1 MATREPSPRPG
12 DNPGYAEKHPK
23 DKGESQVP
31 DPRKQPNPD
40 AGGLGRDPEDDG
52 KPDRTCPLPGSQAG
66 PTSRPLRASCLTG
79 AQAHAARRAT
89 DAFDL
94 RRIAGRHRG
103 A

>member
-52 KPDRTCPLPGSQAG
+52 KPDRT
-66 PTSRPLRASCLTG
+66 
-79 AQAHAARRAT
+79 
-89 DAFDL
+89 
-94 RRIAGRHRG
+94 
-103 A
+103 